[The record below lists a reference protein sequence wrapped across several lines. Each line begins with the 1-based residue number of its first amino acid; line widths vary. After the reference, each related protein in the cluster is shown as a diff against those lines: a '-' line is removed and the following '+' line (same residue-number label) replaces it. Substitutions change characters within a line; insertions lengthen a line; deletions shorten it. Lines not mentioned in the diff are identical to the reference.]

1 MAWPPANDTETT
13 MLIALLPGDGIGPEV
28 IREARRVLDVVCGDA
43 LSYEEA
49 PVGAAA
55 YRSDGHPL
63 PPATLDLAKRAD
75 AILFGAVGD
84 PACDGLE
91 RHLRPEQ
98 AILGLRKELSLFA
111 NLRPAKLF
119 PELADA
125 SALRPEV
132 ARAIDLVIVRETNGD
147 VYFGEKGMRTTPTGR
162 RQGYDV
168 MSYDEDEV
176 ARIAR
181 VGFETARARG
191 GKLCS
196 VDKANVLETSQ
207 LWRDVVIEV
216 AADYPDIELS
226 HMYVDNAA
234 MQLVRNPGQFDVIV
248 TGNLFG
254 DILSDLAAMLT
265 GSLGML
271 PSATLGAL
279 DESGRRHAFYEP
291 IHGSAPDIAGKGLAN
306 PLAQI
311 LSLALLLRYSFDM
324 EEDAAAIE
332 QAVENVLAT
341 AGRTADIA
349 VPGRV
354 RISTSEMG
362 DALLAELEKL

>member
-43 LSYEEA
+43 LSYEAA

-63 PPATLDLAKRAD
+63 PPATLDLARRAD

-234 MQLVRNPGQFDVIV
+234 MQLVRHPGQFDVIV

-254 DILSDLAAMLT
+254 DILSDQASMCVGSIGLLASAALSEQGT
-265 GSLGML
+265 GAAGTIGL
-271 PSATLGAL
+271 
-279 DESGRRHAFYEP
+279 YEP
-291 IHGSAPDIAGKGLAN
+291 IHGSAPDIAGQDKAN
-306 PLAQI
+306 PMACI
-311 LSLALLLRYSFDM
+311 LSAAMLLRHSFALEVPAARIETAVAKALADGIRGG
-324 EEDAAAIE
+324 DLGGDDGTAAIGD
-332 QAVENVLAT
+332 AVLA
-341 AGRTADIA
+341 R
-349 VPGRV
+349 
-354 RISTSEMG
+354 
-362 DALLAELEKL
+362 L

>member
-1 MAWPPANDTETT
+1 

-28 IREARRVLDVVCGDA
+28 LAEGERVLRAVTGDR
-43 LSYEEA
+43 LSFESA
-49 PVGAAA
+49 PVGGAA
-55 YRSDGHPL
+55 YHAEGHPL

-84 PACDGLE
+84 PACDKLD

-98 AILGLRKELSLFA
+98 AILGLRKELELFA
-111 NLRPAKLF
+111 NLRPARLF
-119 PELADA
+119 KELADA

-132 ARAIDLVIVRETNGD
+132 ARAIDLVIVRELNGD
-147 VYFGEKGMRTTPTGR
+147 VYFGEKGMRKTATGR

-181 VGFETARARG
+181 VGFETARARSG
-191 GKLCS
+191 RLCS

-207 LWRDVVIEV
+207 LWRDVVIEI
-216 AADYPDIELS
+216 AAEYPDIELS

-254 DILSDLAAMLT
+254 DILSDQASMCA
-265 GSLGML
+265 GSIGML
-271 PSATLGAL
+271 PSASL
-279 DESGRRHAFYEP
+279 DARQKGLYEP
-291 IHGSAPDIAGKGLAN
+291 IHGSAPDIAGQGKAN
-306 PLAQI
+306 PLATI
-311 LSLALLLRYSFDM
+311 LSAAMMLRYSLNMAAEADRIEAAVAKALEAGARSPDLGGTM
-324 EEDAAAIE
+324 TTTQMADA
-332 QAVENVLAT
+332 VLA
-341 AGRTADIA
+341 
-349 VPGRV
+349 
-354 RISTSEMG
+354 
-362 DALLAELEKL
+362 AL

>member
-1 MAWPPANDTETT
+1 

-28 IREARRVLDVVCGDA
+28 IREARRVLDVVCGDV

-55 YRSDGHPL
+55 YRAEGHPL

-84 PACDGLE
+84 PACDGLD

-98 AILGLRKELSLFA
+98 AILGLRKALSLFA

-147 VYFGEKGMRTTPTGR
+147 VYFGEKGMRTTSTGR

-176 ARIAR
+176 TRIAR
-181 VGFETARARG
+181 VGFETARARN

-216 AADYPDIELS
+216 AADYPDVELS

-254 DILSDLAAMLT
+254 DILSDQASMCA
-265 GSLGML
+265 GSIGML
-271 PSATLGAL
+271 PSATLDAANKGL
-279 DESGRRHAFYEP
+279 YEP
-291 IHGSAPDIAGKGLAN
+291 IHGSAPDIAGQGKAN
-306 PLAQI
+306 PLATI
-311 LSLALLLRYSFDM
+311 LSAAMMLRYSLGM
-324 EEDAAAIE
+324 AAQAARIEAAVAAA
-332 QAVENVLAT
+332 LA
-341 AGRTADIA
+341 AGHRTADL
-349 VPGRV
+349 GGET
-354 RISTSEMG
+354 STGAMG
-362 DALLAELEKL
+362 DAVLAGL

>member
-1 MAWPPANDTETT
+1 

-28 IREARRVLDVVCGDA
+28 VAEARRVLDAVCRDK
-43 LSYEEA
+43 LSYEQA
-49 PVGAAA
+49 SVGAAGWRA
-55 YRSDGHPL
+55 EGHPL
-63 PPATLDLAKRAD
+63 PPATLNLAKRAR
-75 AILFGAVGD
+75 AVLFGAVGD

-98 AILGLRKELSLFA
+98 AILGLRKELGLFA

-132 ARAIDLVIVRETNGD
+132 AKAIDLVIVRETNGD
-147 VYFGEKGMRTTPTGR
+147 VYFGEKGMRTTPAGR
-162 RQGYDV
+162 RQGYDI

-181 VGFETARARG
+181 VGFETARARRG
-191 GKLCS
+191 RLCS

-207 LWRDVVIEV
+207 LWRDVVTEV
-216 AADYPDIELS
+216 SADYPDIDLS

-254 DILSDLAAMLT
+254 DILSDQASMCA
-265 GSLGML
+265 GSIGML
-271 PSATLGAL
+271 PSATLDRDQKGL
-279 DESGRRHAFYEP
+279 YEP
-291 IHGSAPDIAGKGLAN
+291 IHGSAPDIAGQGKAN
-306 PLAQI
+306 PLATI
-311 LSLALLLRYSFDM
+311 LSAAMMLRHSLEMPAEADRI
-324 EEDAAAIE
+324 EAAVAAA
-332 QAVENVLAT
+332 LA
-341 AGRTADIA
+341 AGHRTADIGGTTTTRA
-349 VPGRV
+349 
-354 RISTSEMG
+354 MG
-362 DALLAELEKL
+362 DAVLAAL